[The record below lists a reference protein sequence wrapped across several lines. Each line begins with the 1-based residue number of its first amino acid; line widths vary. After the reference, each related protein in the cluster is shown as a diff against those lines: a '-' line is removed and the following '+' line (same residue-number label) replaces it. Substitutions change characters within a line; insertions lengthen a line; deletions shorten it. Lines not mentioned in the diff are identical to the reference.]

1 MSTPKYVARVAR
13 LPRVLERLIAEPDG
27 IPLATLA
34 AELDVPA
41 EELRVDLMA
50 YYTADVDS
58 DLLMG
63 LTRPEVLEF
72 LGPDGDTVDPNQ
84 ADVVRISEGRPLDE
98 LGVQYVDASE
108 LALVYTAARALL
120 DIEPDNEDLAEALA
134 VLTATMGVPLAEG
147 AADVPEI
154 PRWNRPLVPLQ
165 QAQAARRQVR
175 ISYSRAWRPGAGER
189 VIEPYRLVQTRRGW
203 EVDAGPL
210 DDQGRMRTY
219 LLSNIREAELLDTT
233 FELPDDLSARL
244 ARQRERTVVDVVLP
258 HSGRWAA
265 DMYAEDV
272 EVLQADEEVVK
283 LRLGLL
289 PPLEQRVGM
298 LLLAAGPEA
307 FVVDPPA
314 LDSAGAVLAEELLT
328 HHSVR
333 V

>member
-27 IPLATLA
+27 IPLAMLA
-34 AELDVPA
+34 AELDVPVD
-41 EELRVDLMA
+41 ELRVDLMA

-84 ADVVRISEGRPLDE
+84 ADIVRISEGRPLDE

-120 DIEPDNEDLAEALA
+120 DIEPDNRDLAEALA

-147 AADVPEI
+147 AAGVPDI
-154 PRWNRPLVPLQ
+154 PRWNRPLGPLQ

-219 LLSNIREAELLDTT
+219 LLSNIRDAEVLDDT
-233 FELPDDLSARL
+233 FELPDDLAGRL
-244 ARQRERTVVDVVLP
+244 AKQRERAVVDVVLP

-328 HHSVR
+328 HHSVQ

>member
-27 IPLATLA
+27 IPLAALA

-41 EELRVDLMA
+41 DELRVDLMA

-84 ADVVRISEGRPLDE
+84 AEVVRISEGRPLDE

-134 VLTATMGVPLAEG
+134 VLTATMGVPLEERPAG
-147 AADVPEI
+147 VTVL
-154 PRWNRPLVPLQ
+154 PRWNRLLAPLQ
-165 QAQAARRQVR
+165 QGQTARRPVR

-219 LLSNIREAELLDTT
+219 LLSNIREAELLDGT
-233 FELPDDLSARL
+233 FALPDDLPARL
-244 ARQRERTVVDVVLP
+244 ARQRERTTVDVVLP

-307 FVVDPPA
+307 FVVDPPE
-314 LDSAGAVLAEELLT
+314 LDTAGAVLAEELLT
-328 HHSVR
+328 HHTTDV
-333 V
+333 